1 MITIWLMFISD
12 GLWQACIT
20 TFCLYPRQD
29 LNISRMQMTS
39 GQICFHKNKRSICWE
54 YWCRARTRRVW
65 SGVSVAPQLQRPAQ
79 PRGRDGPATDSA
91 GPETGGDTCHQEH
104 QQCSVRPAV
113 RRSVNE
119 ETRLSVKIQFCFG
132 RVPIHSWTWQI
143 FFIINHMLARTHNLL
158 PNAACSRYSEN
169 CNVWIEK

>member
-1 MITIWLMFISD
+1 MTAFDRLASQPFVYIRDKILTSQECKWQVDKYAFIKIK
-12 GLWQACIT
+12 GL
-20 TFCLYPRQD
+20 
-29 LNISRMQMTS
+29 
-39 GQICFHKNKRSICWE
+39 SICWE

-65 SGVSVAPQLQRPAQ
+65 SGVSVAPQLQSPAQ
-79 PRGRDGPATDSA
+79 PRGRDGPVTDSA